1 MQEGVMAADARMNR
15 RTFAQ
20 AVTAAALAPAVLA
33 GGRPDRGNGAGPRGS
48 GGGWAEG
55 AAARQ
60 QEPSASARALAEVL
74 RERFGNRFSVE
85 QYAAFTRDIDAAL
98 RRAATLRE
106 QRLANGDEPAFGFAP
121 YRRDR

>member
-1 MQEGVMAADARMNR
+1 MAGNSPMNR
-15 RTFAQ
+15 RTFAKT
-20 AVTAAALAPAVLA
+20 VTAAALAPAAVA
-33 GGRPDRGNGAGPRGS
+33 GAGADRQNGAGPRGS

-55 AAARQ
+55 VAAQQ

-85 QYAAFTRDIDAAL
+85 QYAAFTRDIEGAL
-98 RRAATLRE
+98 RRAATLRQ

-121 YRRDR
+121 YRSDR